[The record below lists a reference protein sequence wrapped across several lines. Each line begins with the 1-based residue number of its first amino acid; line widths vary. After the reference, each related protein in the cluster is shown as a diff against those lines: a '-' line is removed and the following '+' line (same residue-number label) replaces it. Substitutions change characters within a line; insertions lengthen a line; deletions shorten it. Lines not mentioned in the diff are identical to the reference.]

1 MLNLSAAPAANPIPG
16 DPMAQ
21 ASLGANDAWQ
31 WIVRG
36 WQLFLK
42 NPVVWVVLTLIYI
55 VSLFVLNMVPVV
67 GALLAAVL
75 TPVLIAWLLFG
86 ANELDQ
92 GRALTPAHLFQAF
105 QDQPRLLQLALL
117 GMVPLAVTLLQ
128 KGVMALSLPQELTTL
143 IGLVLSLAG
152 ACVLL
157 FGLPLVMLGNKTAVE
172 AVPASGCHIPWPG
185 PAADDSGDDPAR
197 SGFARVPACHGRRG
211 ACRLPPGTLRRG
223 RVRRA
228 RDTLPAR

>member
-1 MLNLSAAPAANPIPG
+1 
-16 DPMAQ
+16 MAQ

-75 TPVLIAWLLFG
+75 TPVLIAGLLFG

-92 GRALTPAHLFQAF
+92 GRALAPAHLFQAF
-105 QDQPRLLQLALL
+105 QDQPRLVQLALL
-117 GMVPLAVTLLQ
+117 GLVPLAVTLLQ
-128 KGVMALSLPQELTTL
+128 QALMAMSLPQALTTL
-143 IGLVLSLAG
+143 VGLVLSLAG
-152 ACVLL
+152 ACALL

-172 AVPASGCHIPWPG
+172 AVPASLRACLAQPLAVAVFLGLALLLIILAMIPLGLGLLVYLP
-185 PAADDSGDDPAR
+185 
-197 SGFARVPACHGRRG
+197 VMVG
-211 ACRLPPGTLRRG
+211 AVHTGYRQ
-223 RVRRA
+223 VI
-228 RDTLPAR
+228 

>member
-75 TPVLIAWLLFG
+75 TPVLIAGLLFG

-157 FGLPLVMLGNKTAVE
+157 FGLPLVMLGNKTTVE
-172 AVPASGCHIPWPG
+172 AVPASLRACLAQPLAVAVFLGLALLLMILAMIPLGLGLLVYLP
-185 PAADDSGDDPAR
+185 
-197 SGFARVPACHGRRG
+197 VMVG
-211 ACRLPPGTLRRG
+211 AVHAGYRQVL
-223 RVRRA
+223 
-228 RDTLPAR
+228 